1 MSWLLRAAKGVWIS
15 RQYRYS
21 WVILSL
27 YGR

>member
-1 MSWLLRAAKGVWIS
+1 MSGLLRAVKGVWIP